1 MTARD
6 RGELFCRRDSHDCVQ
21 HVRLCSVWPA
31 TEITLS
37 IETSNRC
44 LNFASYWRTVRLPNI
59 PKAAD
64 TGRSFCNICLGL
76 NALGHDVF
84 WLELL
89 KTTGDN
95 SRDQKLIRIFL
106 TRFLH
111 YGFGARCA
119 LLLVHT
125 DYADAT
131 LDMSRDLRRE
141 QVSNSRK
148 NSSGGSLMEFLRHA
162 KTALFVSVQ
171 TACSDRS

>member
-1 MTARD
+1 MAARD

-44 LNFASYWRTVRLPNI
+44 LNFASSWRTVRLRNI
-59 PKAAD
+59 LKAAA
-64 TGRSFCNICLGL
+64 TGLSFSNICLGL
-76 NALGHDVF
+76 DALGHDVF

-89 KTTGDN
+89 KTTGDKA
-95 SRDQKLIRIFL
+95 RDQKLIRIFFA
-106 TRFLH
+106 RFH
-111 YGFGARCA
+111 RYGFGARCA

-131 LDMSRDLRRE
+131 LDISRDLRRE
-141 QVSNSRK
+141 QVSNSRT
-148 NSSGGSLMEFLRHA
+148 NSSGGSLMEFLLAR
-162 KTALFVSVQ
+162 LDSPFCL
-171 TACSDRS
+171 CSDGVL